1 MSIAGR
7 TVIISAIG
15 LLAVAFLALLGI
27 VGTTVWLGERAQ
39 VYFNEVIE
47 ARDLRG
53 AAVELRTALQAAK
66 SSQRGFILTSNE
78 IYLAPFDA
86 AKTQAQNQLDKLK
99 RALASQVE
107 YDPMMRRLIS
117 VVNDKLAEMDQTVAL
132 KRDLRDAES
141 LALLRTNRG
150 KALMDEANVFLFGI
164 ISRADE
170 RLTVGVGEQ
179 RANAA
184 MLRTVS
190 IAGAIL
196 IIVLVAGVTVTV
208 SRYTGEIRAR
218 DEVSLL
224 ANTLEERV
232 VERTADLAQSRD
244 RAEVLLAEVNHRVA
258 NSLALVVSLVK
269 LQSNAVT
276 DAAAKEALAETQAR
290 IFAISLIHK
299 RLYSSDD
306 VRFVALDEY
315 LSGLIEHLETSMRA
329 EGHGASIR
337 YQLEPL
343 QMRTDRS
350 VNLAMITSEWIT
362 NAFKYAY
369 PDRSGDI
376 RVSLKRL
383 LDGRAE
389 LSVQDDGV
397 GRPAAAPS
405 QGTGLGTRIVKAMAG
420 TRSAAKSNTRMAT
433 PELQR
438 GWCFHFSRRESR
450 S

>member
-1 MSIAGR
+1 
-7 TVIISAIG
+7 
-15 LLAVAFLALLGI
+15 
-27 VGTTVWLGERAQ
+27 
-39 VYFNEVIE
+39 
-47 ARDLRG
+47 
-53 AAVELRTALQAAK
+53 
-66 SSQRGFILTSNE
+66 
-78 IYLAPFDA
+78 
-86 AKTQAQNQLDKLK
+86 
-99 RALASQVE
+99 
-107 YDPMMRRLIS
+107 MMRRLIS

-208 SRYTGEIRAR
+208 SRYTGEIQQAR

-329 EGHGASIR
+329 EGHGASIC

>member
-1 MSIAGR
+1 
-7 TVIISAIG
+7 
-15 LLAVAFLALLGI
+15 
-27 VGTTVWLGERAQ
+27 
-39 VYFNEVIE
+39 
-47 ARDLRG
+47 
-53 AAVELRTALQAAK
+53 
-66 SSQRGFILTSNE
+66 
-78 IYLAPFDA
+78 
-86 AKTQAQNQLDKLK
+86 
-99 RALASQVE
+99 
-107 YDPMMRRLIS
+107 
-117 VVNDKLAEMDQTVAL
+117 
-132 KRDLRDAES
+132 
-141 LALLRTNRG
+141 
-150 KALMDEANVFLFGI
+150 MDEANVFLFGI

-208 SRYTGEIRAR
+208 SRYTGEIQQAR

-369 PDRSGDI
+369 PRS
-376 RVSLKRL
+376 KRRYSCQPKAL
-383 LDGRAE
+383 A
-389 LSVQDDGV
+389 
-397 GRPAAAPS
+397 GRPCRTFGSRRRGGPS
-405 QGTGLGTRIVKAMAG
+405 GRRPVAGHRSRHAHSQSHGGLGRRRNRI
-420 TRSAAKSNTRMAT
+420 
-433 PELQR
+433 R
-438 GWCFHFSRRESR
+438 GWQPRNYSAVGVSTSAGVRVAPERPS
-450 S
+450 

>member
-15 LLAVAFLALLGI
+15 LLAVAFVALLGI

-53 AAVELRTALQAAK
+53 AAVELRTALQAAEF
-66 SSQRGFILTSNE
+66 SQRGFILTSNE

-86 AKTQAQNQLDKLK
+86 AKLQAQNQLEKLK

-107 YDPMMRRLIS
+107 YDQMMRRLIA
-117 VVNDKLAEMDQTVAL
+117 VVNDKLAEMDQTVTL
-132 KRDLRDAES
+132 KRDRQDAES
-141 LALLRTNRG
+141 LAQLRTNRG

-208 SRYTGEIRAR
+208 LRYTGEIQQAR
-218 DEVSLL
+218 DEVRLL
-224 ANTLEERV
+224 ADTLEERV

-383 LDGRAE
+383 PDGRAE

-397 GRPAAAPS
+397 GRPATAPS
-405 QGTGLGTRIVKAMAG
+405 QGTGLGTRIVKAMADSVGGEIEYINGNPG
-420 TRSAAKSNTRMAT
+420 TTARLVF
-433 PELQR
+433 PLQQA
-438 GWCFHFSRRESR
+438 
-450 S
+450 